1 MNRKM
6 KEGLRTAFDAPPPKK
21 KREFLLSLNF
31 PKTNR
36 FDFILA
42 QIGYIRKRVWI
53 ITMLLSALVLLVPR
67 LQADES
73 ALSVIWIVSSFL
85 PFIALAGITEI
96 ARSASYNM
104 TELEMSCKHTF
115 SGIVLA
121 RLGILGFANMM
132 VFAVVMASL
141 RILYNIEVPHLGI
154 YLFTPFLLT
163 CALSLFAL
171 NRFHSR
177 EGVYVCGGIS
187 CFVSIFNALLSS
199 EYSQA
204 FSGEY
209 MVFWGAAFFI
219 LLLWTAGE
227 IIKLIR
233 RTEEYQWNLS
243 LTA

>member
-6 KEGLRTAFDAPPPKK
+6 KEGLRTAFDTPPPKRK
-21 KREFLLSLNF
+21 SEFLLSLNF
-31 PKTNR
+31 PKINR

-53 ITMLLSALVLLVPR
+53 ITMLSSALALLVPR
-67 LQADES
+67 LQAGEN
-73 ALSVIWIVSSFL
+73 ALNVIWIVSSFL

-96 ARSASYNM
+96 ARGVSYNM
-104 TELEMSCKHTF
+104 AELEMSCKHTF
-115 SGIVLA
+115 SDIVLA
-121 RLGILGFANMM
+121 RLGILACANMI
-132 VFAVVMASL
+132 VFAAVMASL
-141 RILYNIEVPHLGI
+141 RLVINVEIPRLGI

-171 NRFHSR
+171 NRLRSR
-177 EGVYVCGGIS
+177 EGIYICGGIS

-199 EYSQA
+199 EYSRA